1 MDNEEV
7 KEKREVKE
15 NNEEEKRGGMRGKQT
30 FEMEHVTVIAFKLT
44 EA

>member
-7 KEKREVKE
+7 KEK
-15 NNEEEKRGGMRGKQT
+15 NEEEKRGGMRGKQT
-30 FEMEHVTVIAFKLT
+30 FEIEHVTVIAFKLT